1 MTCWDEIKYC
11 NKCYNDSDGKVEET
25 VHSAEREDDYITWYC
40 DECGEFSDDYVNPH
54 DFEPPL
60 EKDL

>member
-1 MTCWDEIKYC
+1 MACWDEIKYC
-11 NKCYNDSDGKVEET
+11 SKCYDSSDGKVEKT
-25 VHSAEREDDYITWYC
+25 VHSAEREDDYITWHC

-60 EKDL
+60 EKDG